1 MVDAEIKEFNLTVV
15 NLVEIMNWIHGF
27 SKKFMEQ
34 SAADFRL
41 LKVDK

>member
-27 SKKFMEQ
+27 FKNFMEQ
-34 SAADFRL
+34 YAADFRL
-41 LKVDK
+41 LRIDT